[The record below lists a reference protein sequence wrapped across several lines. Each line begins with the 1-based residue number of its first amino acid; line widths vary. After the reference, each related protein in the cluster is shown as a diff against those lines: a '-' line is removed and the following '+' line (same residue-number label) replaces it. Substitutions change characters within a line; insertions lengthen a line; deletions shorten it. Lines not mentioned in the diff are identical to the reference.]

1 VPLRNGG
8 GVGKTGVAGGGVGD
22 IIIVMTRL
30 RRGDYQTFCRRAVC
44 AVVAFAALGA
54 SLATA
59 YGEVTDGQVR
69 DCLKRAVAQ
78 LKRGQKSDGHW
89 EVQSTP
95 AMSRG
100 SGGVTALAVFA
111 LLQAGEPLKDPVVA
125 KGLRA
130 LEGVPDLET
139 YVVSLKVMALAKAEQ
154 ISGRPIY
161 RKEIERGVQFLERT
175 QSAIGTWGYEA
186 RDVEGGAASLV
197 TRTDNS
203 NTQMALLGLHE
214 AARAGYK
221 VASPVWKRSEDYYIR
236 TQEGDGSWRY
246 RHGVAGL
253 PKSGSMTA
261 AGLASLFVT
270 GAQLQ
275 TATDCGCAKAKSA
288 RYRTHQPAAR
298 ALAWLAKNYAI
309 DRNPAL
315 PTGAWHHYY
324 LYTLE
329 RVGMTGGLQT
339 IGGHDWFREGAEYLV
354 THQMA
359 DGRFRRSKARG
370 GGVAREYELAFAILF
385 LAKGHVPALVSKLRW
400 SDTAGQ
406 WNWNQYDA
414 ENLSRW
420 IGTRLNDRPLSWQT
434 VGWSDPLETWLK
446 APILLITGRT
456 APKFGKKHV
465 ERLRRYVAEGGTLVA
480 IANCDSKEFSEGIRK
495 LAAELYPNAPFGPLP
510 KNHPVYSSYEKLPP
524 TWPIEG
530 LTFGCRTSL
539 LLSTKDLS
547 CAWELAAGGKSEPG
561 LKMGLNIAAYTTAG
575 QPLRPRLATVSVSEQ
590 AVNVKMD
597 RMALY
602 VGKVHHHGRDWNSR
616 PKAMDRLLELLRTE
630 SGIKAANRA
639 VPVALTDAKLSQ
651 FPVLVMSGHYD
662 PSLTAE
668 EKRRLKDYL
677 DRGGFLFAEAC
688 CGMPAFDKGFRA
700 LMAELYPER
709 PLERI
714 GPDDPLLSGEVG
726 HKIGR
731 VHLSVAMRGE
741 TPKETS
747 PHLEGVT
754 IGDRYGVVYSPLA
767 LGPGLDGVATF
778 HSRGYVAADAR
789 QLAVNILLYAL
800 RY

>member
-1 VPLRNGG
+1 
-8 GVGKTGVAGGGVGD
+8 
-22 IIIVMTRL
+22 MT
-30 RRGDYQTFCRRAVC
+30 DA
-44 AVVAFAALGA
+44 
-54 SLATA
+54 
-59 YGEVTDGQVR
+59 QVR

-78 LKRGQKSDGHW
+78 LKQGQKSDGHW

-125 KGLRA
+125 KGLQA
-130 LEGVPDLET
+130 LEAVPDLET
-139 YVVSLKVMALAKAEQ
+139 YVVSMKIMALAKAEQ
-154 ISGRPIY
+154 VSGRPIY
-161 RKEIERGVQFLERT
+161 RKEIKRGVQFLERT
-175 QSAIGTWGYEA
+175 QSSMGTWGYEA
-186 RDVEGGAASLV
+186 RDVEGDAASLV

-203 NTQMALLGLHE
+203 NTQMALLGLYE
-214 AARAGYK
+214 AARAGYQ
-221 VASPVWKRSEDYYIR
+221 VEARVWKRSEDYYIR
-236 TQEGDGSWRY
+236 TQEPDGSWRY

-261 AGLASLFVT
+261 AGLASLFIT

-275 TATDCGCAKAKSA
+275 AAANCGCTKTKSA

-309 DRNPAL
+309 DRNPGL

-329 RVGMTGGLQT
+329 RVGMIGGLQAL
-339 IGGHDWFREGAEYLV
+339 GGRDWFREGAEYLV
-354 THQMA
+354 TQQMA

-385 LAKGHVPALVSKLRW
+385 LAKGRVPALVSKLRW
-400 SDTAGQ
+400 SDTPGQ

-420 IGTRLNDRPLSWQT
+420 IGPRLNGRPVSWQT
-434 VGWSDPLETWLK
+434 VGWSDPLTTWLK
-446 APILLITGRT
+446 SPILLITGRT
-456 APKFGKKHV
+456 APRFGKREV

-480 IANCDSKEFSEGIRK
+480 IAQCDSKAFAEGIRTLAGK
-495 LAAELYPNAPFGPLP
+495 LFPDAPFGPLP
-510 KNHPVYSSYEKLPP
+510 KNHPVYSSYEALPP

-530 LTFGCRTSL
+530 VAFGCRTSL

-547 CAWELAAGGKSEPG
+547 CAWELAAASPRDAG
-561 LKMGLNIAAYTTAG
+561 LKMGLNIAAYATAG
-575 QPLRPRLATVSVSEQ
+575 QPLRPRLAAVSVSEP
-590 AVNVKMD
+590 AVNVSMD

-602 VGKVHHHGRDWNSR
+602 VGKIHHHGRDWNSR
-616 PKAMDRLLELLRTE
+616 PKAMDRLLALLRTE
-630 SGIKAANRA
+630 SGIRVANRA
-639 VPVALTDAKLSQ
+639 VPIALTDAKLSH

-662 PSLTAE
+662 PALTAA

-688 CGMPAFDKGFRA
+688 CGMTAFDKGFRA
-700 LMAELYPER
+700 LMAELYPGR

-714 GPDDPLLSGEVG
+714 GPDDPLLNGQVG

-731 VHLSVAMRGE
+731 VHLSTTRRGE

-747 PHLEGVT
+747 PHLEGIK

-778 HSRGYVAADAR
+778 HSRGYAPADAR

-800 RY
+800 KY